1 MGTEKFWFCV
11 FSYNVALTPF
21 LPRVG
26 SVYISSLECRWT
38 FDCGNETTCLSKLG
52 RQRQCNSHLVLLD
65 TQLWRPGPT
74 CKKSEVS
81 LLWGSSTR
89 EMKPKGP
96 VLANISS
103 ISEVQLTDI
112 GMKMPPEKSWHQM
125 LTHIWSLSS
134 RAETQTFWSIAPS
147 SMPCVFFLSDPRI
160 CKRNKRASLSCR
172 VWG

>member
-81 LLWGSSTR
+81 LLWGSSTH

-96 VLANISS
+96 VLANISGS
-103 ISEVQLTDI
+103 PL
-112 GMKMPPEKSWHQM
+112 
-125 LTHIWSLSS
+125 
-134 RAETQTFWSIAPS
+134 
-147 SMPCVFFLSDPRI
+147 I
-160 CKRNKRASLSCR
+160 CKTWGTQKEARLSKKAVCCTNRRQSGPVQVHCRNIHTTCQEGWFLIQHLPTHLFHR
-172 VWG
+172 WENY